1 VISSA
6 QQCLA
11 ELRSRGQ
18 TLATAE
24 SLTCGLIAATL
35 AGVPGASAV
44 LRGGLAAYATD
55 VKTSVL
61 GVDAT
66 LVDRYGVISRQ
77 CAEAM
82 AVRAATL
89 FGSDWAVA
97 STGVAGPDSQE
108 GHAVGTVFVAVA
120 GPGVARSAAPLLSG
134 ERNSIRAATV
144 DAALALLEAALDA
157 TPRRRGKD
165 RDGGGVD

>member
-1 VISSA
+1 VTSA
-6 QQCLA
+6 RHCLA
-11 ELRSRGQ
+11 ELQSRGQ

-24 SLTCGLIAATL
+24 SLTSGLIAATL

-61 GVDAT
+61 GVDPA

-82 AVRAATL
+82 ADRAVTL

-120 GPGVARSAAPLLSG
+120 GPGVARSAALGLSG

-144 DAALALLEAALDA
+144 DAALALLESALEAA
-157 TPRRRGKD
+157 PGQRGKD
-165 RDGGGVD
+165 RGRGDVD

>member
-1 VISSA
+1 VTSSA
-6 QQCLA
+6 QHCLA
-11 ELRSRGQ
+11 ELQTRGQ

-61 GVDAT
+61 GVDAA

-82 AVRAATL
+82 AARAATL

-108 GHAVGTVFVAVA
+108 DHAVGTVFVAVA
-120 GPGVARSAAPLLSG
+120 GPGVARSAALALSG

-157 TPRRRGKD
+157 APGRRGKD

>member
-1 VISSA
+1 VTPA
-6 QQCLA
+6 QHCLA
-11 ELRSRGQ
+11 ELQTRGQ
-18 TLATAE
+18 TLATGE

-61 GVDAT
+61 GVD
-66 LVDRYGVISRQ
+66 RYGVISRQ

-82 AVRAATL
+82 ADRAATV
-89 FGSDWAVA
+89 FGSDWAVS

-120 GPGVARSAAPLLSG
+120 GPGVARSVALALSG

-144 DAALALLEAALDA
+144 DAALALLSSELEAA
-157 TPRRRGKD
+157 PGQRGKD
-165 RDGGGVD
+165 RGSGDVD